1 MTVYDLL
8 DAVETGIEY
17 EIIYPNGDTKEGMT
31 DPLEEI
37 DEDYKKNEVYQIEGK
52 IYSLDACDHGGDL
65 HLRAFV

>member
-37 DEDYKKNEVYQIEGK
+37 DEDYKKNEVYQILVDEYK
-52 IYSLDACDHGGDL
+52 
-65 HLRAFV
+65 LRILAFYTVKE